1 MCHLRVVTMILAG
14 AGMLCLPGCSEPEP
28 SLWSGYAQGDYLYLA
43 APLGGRLMT
52 VSVTQGQMVQ
62 AQAALFAL
70 DDEPERDALAEANA
84 RLSAAQAQAANTGK
98 GRRLPELALTQA
110 QYQQAQAG
118 LTLAQN
124 DLARQQQL
132 ARQGFV
138 AAARVTDAQTALQQA
153 QARLAELAAALQVA
167 GLPARADEQQAAQA
181 GSAAARAALQQAAW
195 RAQQKQQLAPTA
207 ATVADVFFQPGE
219 WVPAGQPVLSLLP
232 PANVLARFYVPQ
244 AALSSVPPGQVVQVR
259 CDGCTNPITARVIRV
274 ATQAEFTPPV
284 IYSNAQRAKMVFMVE
299 ARPDQ
304 PGRLQ
309 PGQPLDVALP
319 QAPAVP

>member
-43 APLGGRLMT
+43 APLGGRLVT

-244 AALSSVPPGQVVQVR
+244 AALSSVPLGQVVQVR

>member
-1 MCHLRVVTMILAG
+1 VCHLRVVTMILAG

-70 DDEPERDALAEANA
+70 DDEPERDALAEASA

>member
-1 MCHLRVVTMILAG
+1 VCHLRVVTMILAG

-70 DDEPERDALAEANA
+70 DDEPERDALAEASA

-274 ATQAEFTPPV
+274 ATQAEYTPPV
-284 IYSNAQRAKMVFMVE
+284 IYSNAQRSKLVFMVE
-299 ARPDQ
+299 ARPD
-304 PGRLQ
+304 PVDAVKLH
-309 PGQPLDVALP
+309 PGQPLDVRA
-319 QAPAVP
+319 AP